1 LARSGGAQAAAE
13 RLKIM
18 NAISRPQTIR
28 LDNSVDLHPDAK
40 TELAR
45 HYIDLRVHALVMLLS
60 AVLAGYCGIRV
71 LDIGDS
77 TVFGESMRIVT
88 PPDLPSICA
97 LAVFFSIASLCLL
110 EAHRGWRKAT
120 IASGRNTA
128 QPMANRPFSRLFRSG
143 I

>member
-13 RLKIM
+13 RQTIM

-28 LDNSVDLHPDAK
+28 RDQSADLHSDAT

-45 HYIDLRVHALVMLLS
+45 HYIDLRVHAAVMLLS
-60 AVLAGYCGIRV
+60 AVLAGYCGVRV

-77 TVFGESMRIVT
+77 TVFGESMQIVT
-88 PPDLPSICA
+88 LPDLTSVCA

-120 IASGRNTA
+120 MASAANAAPSVAGRS
-128 QPMANRPFSRLFRSG
+128 FSRLFRSG